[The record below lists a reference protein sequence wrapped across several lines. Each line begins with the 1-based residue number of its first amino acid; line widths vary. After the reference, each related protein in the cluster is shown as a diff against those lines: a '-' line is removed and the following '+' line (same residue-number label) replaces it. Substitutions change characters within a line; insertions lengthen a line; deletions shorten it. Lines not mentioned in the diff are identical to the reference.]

1 MLEPKNTSVA
11 LAGQKASH
19 IRVGEATPRLNGKHF
34 PSQLRTQKLGPE
46 LRPDSRLGASDRSV
60 GGGCRLAL
68 KTLSKRELWGCCF
81 RLPPKKKSS
90 KPSAE
95 LISGTSAAGRA
106 MAVATKMRR
115 SLR

>member
-19 IRVGEATPRLNGKHF
+19 IRVGEATPRLSGKYF

-46 LRPDSRLGASDRSV
+46 LRPDSWLGASDRSLGV
-60 GGGCRLAL
+60 GCTLAL
-68 KTLSKRELWGCCF
+68 KTLSKKELWGCCF

-95 LISGTSAAGRA
+95 LISGARATGRA
-106 MAVATKMRR
+106 TAPATKTRR
-115 SLR
+115 S